1 MPPSP
6 QRSSARAPARR
17 SAARADGER
26 SRARIL
32 DAAEALFARHG
43 FSGAGIAA
51 ISRESGLPPSSIYWF
66 FASKEELAAS
76 VIERAGGRFLDAIG
90 PANELPPQ
98 ERFSQLFAR
107 GLELSGR
114 RLPEFIR
121 LSILMFLER
130 RPSERRTTARLRRV
144 RERVLS
150 VLREVVAGI
159 LGEALGPR
167 AVPLAS
173 ELAALLTSF
182 IDGALILREHDPDAV
197 DLAELPEDLRAA
209 LVAIARR
216 RLEAHS

>member
-1 MPPSP
+1 MPPAP
-6 QRSSARAPARR
+6 QRSPARAPARR

-43 FSGAGIAA
+43 YSGAGIAA

-66 FASKEELAAS
+66 FASKEELAGA
-76 VIERAGGRFLDAIG
+76 VIERASGRWLDAIG
-90 PANELPPQ
+90 SGEGLPAEQ
-98 ERFSQLFAR
+98 RFSHLFAR

-114 RLPEFIR
+114 RIPDFIR

-130 RPSERRTTARLRRV
+130 RPSDRRTTAHVRRA
-144 RERVLS
+144 RERALAL
-150 VLREVVAGI
+150 LRSVVAAMLEER
-159 LGEALGPR
+159 LGRR
-167 AVPLAS
+167 AGPLAGQ
-173 ELAALLTSF
+173 LAALLMSF
-182 IDGALILREHDPDAV
+182 VDGALILRELDPDAI
-197 DLAELPEDLRAA
+197 DLAELPEDLRVA